1 MEEKG
6 MLPLHSYQ
14 KKAIEAIEHS
24 VGTGLALW
32 LPMGMGKSRIILSYL
47 KKNGRPKTLVI
58 APASVVRNVWKQ
70 QAQIWDKD
78 ARVQLIVG
86 TPSKRLAMLDE
97 DADIYVISRDLMKWL
112 YGLNLKR
119 KWDVLVVDESTS
131 FKNPSSIRFRCLK
144 KMIRNF
150 KQRILLSGTPNANS
164 YIDLWAQYY
173 LLDFGARLGRY
184 VTYYKQDYFVG
195 FLING
200 YMVYKMPKDGAIK
213 AINDKVKDITFAL
226 SADDWLKLPDTIYNT
241 IAIEQTDK
249 ERKAY
254 MEMKKNY
261 VCCKVITAVNAA
273 TLCNKLQ
280 QLSNGWAYTDD
291 HKVIPFGDSKLEAL
305 KEIVD
310 VSTENILVY
319 FTYEEDR
326 KRLKEIGGYEIK
338 TEKDIEKWNDGKIP
352 FAIANPASLG
362 YGLNLQYGGH
372 QVIWYSPIWNAELY
386 SQANGRLARQGQ
398 MHPVTITHLITKDT
412 IDEKI
417 MTALHTKELDMQALI
432 DAVKWEVGDVS

>member
-1 MEEKG
+1 MSENG
-6 MLPLHSYQ
+6 MLPLHDYQ
-14 KKAIEAIEHS
+14 KKAIEAIEKS

-32 LPMGMGKSRIILSYL
+32 LPMGMGKTRIILSYL
-47 KKNGRPKTLVI
+47 KKNGRPSCLVI
-58 APASVVRNVWKQ
+58 APASVVKNVWKQ

-78 ARVQLIVG
+78 ARVQLIAG

-119 KWDVLVVDESTS
+119 RWDVLVVDESTS

-150 KQRILLSGTPNANS
+150 KQKILMSATPNANGG
-164 YIDLWAQYY
+164 YIDLWSQYY
-173 LLDFGARLGRY
+173 LLDSGQRLGRY
-184 VTYYKQDYFVG
+184 VTFYKQEFFIG

-200 YMVYKMPKDGAIK
+200 YMIYKKPKTGAVEK
-213 AINDKVKDITFAL
+213 INSLVKDITFAL
-226 SADDWLKLPDTIYNT
+226 SADDWLKLPDTIYNNVV
-241 IAIEQTDK
+241 IEQTDK

-261 VCCKVITAVNAA
+261 VCHEVITAVNAA

-326 KRLKEIGGYEIK
+326 KRLKSIGGYELK
-338 TEKDIEKWNDGKIP
+338 TECDIENWNDGKIP
-352 FAIANPASLG
+352 FAITNPASLG

-398 MHPVTITHLITKDT
+398 MHTVTITHLITKDT
-412 IDEKI
+412 IEEKI
-417 MTALHTKELDMQALI
+417 MTALHTKELDMLALI
-432 DAVKWEVGDVS
+432 DAVKFEIYK